1 MISQNLDVKFKYLY
15 LIWILF
21 RVQSP
26 VDYRF
31 IFAMIEKIIQVFW
44 AWMYAYIKCI
54 DASIT
59 SEVESVNSLSD
70 SLSIPE
76 HWRVSSA
83 IFIY

>member
-31 IFAMIEKIIQVFW
+31 IFAMIEKIIQVF
-44 AWMYAYIKCI
+44 
-54 DASIT
+54 
-59 SEVESVNSLSD
+59 
-70 SLSIPE
+70 
-76 HWRVSSA
+76 
-83 IFIY
+83 